1 MKKGPAGRVL
11 FTTEGSVLRE
21 YEEMHRP
28 PPAGTNNDRA
38 V

>member
-1 MKKGPAGRVL
+1 MKKASLGRVL

-28 PPAGTNNDRA
+28 PQPGE
-38 V
+38 